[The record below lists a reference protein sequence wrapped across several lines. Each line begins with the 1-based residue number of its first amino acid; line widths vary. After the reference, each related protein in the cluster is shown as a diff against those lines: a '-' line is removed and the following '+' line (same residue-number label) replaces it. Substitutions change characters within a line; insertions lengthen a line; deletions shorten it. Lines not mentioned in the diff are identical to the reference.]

1 MKKIILAV
9 FGLLF
14 TTGGFAASFDC
25 TKVATA
31 VEATICADPSLSKLD
46 EEISVLY
53 KAAKKS
59 TNDMNA
65 LVASQR
71 EWIKERNSATT
82 VEGLEVSHLGRK
94 AQLQLL
100 VKDAPVP
107 MTRANVQPTRQESPE
122 LEDYELARLER
133 MAIEDG
139 KINMDEAV
147 ANPVLSVIKPVN
159 PEYDDTKEGWVETFN
174 EIERHDSLM
183 IGDQQYSAAQYQP
196 RGMNDFSM
204 RCFKQLA
211 DMEIN
216 EFAKSAG
223 NHGLTKQF
231 NQYRQQ
237 MHTVRTNMFADN
249 WIKTNGAMQVV
260 SEGCNAMKTVAFMQ
274 FKPYN

>member
-1 MKKIILAV
+1 MKKIILSV
-9 FGLLF
+9 FILLF
-14 TTGGFAASFDC
+14 SATGFAASFDC
-25 TKVATA
+25 NHVPTE
-31 VEATICADPSLSKLD
+31 VEATICDDPSLSKMD
-46 EEISVLY
+46 EEIAALY

-59 TNDMNA
+59 TNDVNA

-71 EWIKERNSATT
+71 EWIKERNRATS
-82 VEGLEVSHLGRK
+82 VEGLEVSHIARIS
-94 AQLQLL
+94 QLKQL

-107 MTRANVQPTRQESPE
+107 MTRVQPTRKESPE

-159 PEYDDTKEGWVETFN
+159 PEYDDTKEGWESTFS
-174 EIERHDSLM
+174 EINRHDSLKL
-183 IGDQQYSAAQYQP
+183 GDKEYSASQYQP

-211 DMEIN
+211 DMEVN
-216 EFAKSAG
+216 EFAKSAA
-223 NHGLTKQF
+223 NHGLIKSF

-237 MHTVRTNMFADN
+237 IHIVRTNMFADN

-260 SEGCNAMKTVAFMQ
+260 QEGCNAMKTVAFMQ